1 VLVFA
6 RRQWIPQALMVKL
19 FPFMVLPMSV
29 LFFFRP
35 GHMEWLVIPAHL
47 LMFFTA
53 AMICHG
59 ELVRRRPGARHL
71 TQFYL
76 LMSVGGVLGGL
87 FNTMVAP
94 AVFTRILEY
103 PLVMALACLVL
114 PRTGGAP
121 DSARDRRRDLVLP
134 IILAAVAAGGLLL
147 IRTTILARVGWVPM
161 VLGVGLLLA
170 CFTFKARPVRFGLSY
185 VVLLLAI
192 LFLGEAQA
200 GNTLYA
206 ERNFFGVKRVL
217 LDPSGRLR
225 LLAHGNTTHGC
236 QLVDPSR
243 SREPCS
249 YYHRRG
255 PIGEVFTAFSGQPGR
270 QVGVIGLGSGA
281 VAAYAGPG
289 EHFTFYEIDPA
300 IERIARD
307 RRYFSYLADCR
318 GTCDVVLG
326 DGRLM
331 AARAPD
337 GGFDLFLVDAFNSD
351 SVPTHLLAREA
362 IEVYLRKLSP
372 HGVLAFHVSNRFFD
386 FEPLLARA
394 GEEMGL
400 ACMAKFGPALTREEL
415 ADGKQP
421 ARVVVMARRAEE
433 LKRLPAAHGWH
444 SVPADKG
451 VRVWTDQYC
460 DVVGLLLRG
469 RRLDLGPRAA
479 VAGGR

>member
-1 VLVFA
+1 
-6 RRQWIPQALMVKL
+6 
-19 FPFMVLPMSV
+19 
-29 LFFFRP
+29 
-35 GHMEWLVIPAHL
+35 
-47 LMFFTA
+47 MFFTA

-206 ERNFFGVKRVL
+206 ERNFFGVKRAIEAAGPRKHHPRVPACRSVPVARAL
-217 LDPSGRLR
+217 LILSPPRADRGGVHGILRPAWAPGGRDR
-225 LLAHGNTTHGC
+225 A
-236 QLVDPSR
+236 
-243 SREPCS
+243 
-249 YYHRRG
+249 
-255 PIGEVFTAFSGQPGR
+255 
-270 QVGVIGLGSGA
+270 GLGGGGGLCR
-281 VAAYAGPG
+281 AGR
-289 EHFTFYEIDPA
+289 T
-300 IERIARD
+300 
-307 RRYFSYLADCR
+307 
-318 GTCDVVLG
+318 
-326 DGRLM
+326 
-331 AARAPD
+331 
-337 GGFDLFLVDAFNSD
+337 
-351 SVPTHLLAREA
+351 
-362 IEVYLRKLSP
+362 
-372 HGVLAFHVSNRFFD
+372 FHV
-386 FEPLLARA
+386 L
-394 GEEMGL
+394 
-400 ACMAKFGPALTREEL
+400 
-415 ADGKQP
+415 
-421 ARVVVMARRAEE
+421 
-433 LKRLPAAHGWH
+433 
-444 SVPADKG
+444 
-451 VRVWTDQYC
+451 
-460 DVVGLLLRG
+460 
-469 RRLDLGPRAA
+469 
-479 VAGGR
+479 